1 MDDHETTN
9 VHSQNTGLKRKGQG
23 DENGVKIS
31 RSEGFSWWTSLI
43 LGVDSF
49 ASVSERK
56 SHNSKIHPTTGNK

>member
-1 MDDHETTN
+1 MDDHEITN
-9 VHSQNTGLKRKGQG
+9 VPSQNTGLKRKGQG

-49 ASVSERK
+49 ASE